1 MNEKLYAV
9 LKDEMMD
16 ACRASLE
23 RHNGE
28 DFYGISLYTCGEY
41 LYLHDAFC
49 TVEGLEKAARKYLK
63 DEYYQRKWKNLD
75 GAMQRLKWSS
85 CDSPY
90 HLEVGEIFD
99 RTADILD
106 EIWESMDE
114 QSSGHIKFNC
124 QQIHNTC
131 LTVLIDV
138 RRSGLF
144 DEDRVL
150 FNLLKGDQS
159 DEERWAN
166 AKAVNSE
173 KSLESYRKD
182 MEMDERLVREEFERL
197 GERFEGYF

>member
-28 DFYGISLYTCGEY
+28 NFYGVSLYTCGEY
-41 LYLHDAFC
+41 LYLQDTFC

-63 DEYYQRKWKNLD
+63 DKYYQREWKNLD
-75 GAMQRLKWSS
+75 GAMQRLKWSP

-99 RTADILD
+99 RTADVLG
-106 EIWESMDE
+106 EIWESIDD
-114 QSSGHIKFNC
+114 QSSEDIRFKY

-131 LTVLIDV
+131 LAVLVDV

-144 DEDRVL
+144 DEARVV

-159 DEERWAN
+159 DEERWNN

-182 MEMDERLVREEFERL
+182 MEMNEKLIREDLERLHLEERI
-197 GERFEGYF
+197 